1 MHIEFFDQLEAHEAE
16 IDAAVLS
23 LKPAPKTAVS
33 HHQAANIYGAVDTAA
48 ATPAITVGNR
58 STSFNELEQPEE
70 ISSVPS
76 SRGFKAMLTAFQAT
90 GGAARGDELAGLMA
104 DRQLGTLV
112 SLARNIVSGE
122 ILSFEWRQSFWVPM
136 FQFELDDLSLK
147 KGPRKVFAELV
158 KVLEPWA
165 IAAWF
170 AQPNSWLKY
179 QRPVDLLDSNL
190 TAVFAAARA
199 DRFVING

>member
-1 MHIEFFDQLEAHEAE
+1 MQIEFFDQLETHEE
-16 IDAAVLS
+16 ELDAAVLS
-23 LKPAPKTAVS
+23 LMPAPLTVAPSDYV
-33 HHQAANIYGAVDTAA
+33 ATIYGAVHAA
-48 ATPAITVGNR
+48 SATPVGNR
-58 STSFNELEQPEE
+58 LTGSNELEQPEE

-76 SRGFKAMLTAFQAT
+76 SRGFKALLAAFQAT

-104 DRQLGTLV
+104 DRQLGTLA

-122 ILSFEWRQSFWVPM
+122 VLSFEWRHSFWVPM

-147 KGPRKVFAELV
+147 KGPRKVLAELV

-190 TAVFAAARA
+190 SAVFAAARA
-199 DRFVING
+199 DRFVANG

>member
-1 MHIEFFDQLEAHEAE
+1 MRIEFFDQLRTHEE
-16 IDAAVLS
+16 EFDAAVLS
-23 LKPAPKTAVS
+23 LMPAPKTVALRDHV
-33 HHQAANIYGAVDTAA
+33 ANIYGAAHTAS
-48 ATPAITVGNR
+48 AISVGNR
-58 STSFNELEQPEE
+58 LTGSNELEQPEE

-76 SRGFKAMLTAFQAT
+76 SRGFKALLSAFQAT

-104 DRQLGTLV
+104 DRQLGTLA

-122 ILSFEWRQSFWVPM
+122 VLSFQWRHSFWVPM

-147 KGPRKVFAELV
+147 KGPRKVLAELV

-179 QRPVDLLDSNL
+179 QRPIDLLDSNL
-190 TAVFAAARA
+190 SAVFAAARA
-199 DRFVING
+199 DRFVANG

>member
-1 MHIEFFDQLEAHEAE
+1 MRIEFFDQLRTHEE
-16 IDAAVLS
+16 EFDAAVLS
-23 LKPAPKTAVS
+23 LMPAPKTVALRDHV
-33 HHQAANIYGAVDTAA
+33 ANIYGAAHTAS
-48 ATPAITVGNR
+48 AISVGNR
-58 STSFNELEQPEE
+58 LTGSNELEQPEE

-76 SRGFKAMLTAFQAT
+76 SRGFKALLSAFQAT

-104 DRQLGTLV
+104 DRQLGTLA

-122 ILSFEWRQSFWVPM
+122 VLSFQWRHSFWVPM

-147 KGPRKVFAELV
+147 KGPRKVLAELV

-190 TAVFAAARA
+190 SAVFAAARA
-199 DRFVING
+199 DRFVANG